1 MQKKQK
7 QDGMTILEVMIAMA
21 IFSVSAMALLNSI
34 TSQMNAVTHFQQ
46 SLFASWVADN
56 TLTELSLKGNVTA
69 ETQIINKTEMADE
82 IWFLELN
89 SMRDENNDISLQR
102 IDVRVEKETPNPSL
116 SLHARFASEPKE
128 DNALTQK

>member
-1 MQKKQK
+1 MQKRQK
-7 QDGMTILEVMIAMA
+7 QEGMTILEVMIAMA
-21 IFSVSAMALLNSI
+21 IFSVCAMALLNSI

-56 TLTELSLKGNVTA
+56 TLTELSLEGNVTA
-69 ETQIINKTEMADE
+69 ETQIINRTEMADE

-116 SLHARFASEPKE
+116 SLYARFASEPKE

>member
-1 MQKKQK
+1 MQKRQK
-7 QDGMTILEVMIAMA
+7 QEGMTILEVMIAMA
-21 IFSVSAMALLNSI
+21 IFSVCAMALLNSI

-56 TLTELSLKGNVTA
+56 TLTELSLEGNVTA
-69 ETQIINKTEMADE
+69 ETQIINRTEMADE

-89 SMRDENNDISLQR
+89 SMRDENNDISLLR
-102 IDVRVEKETPNPSL
+102 IDVRLEKETPNPSL
-116 SLHARFASEPKE
+116 SLYARFASEPKE

>member
-1 MQKKQK
+1 MKKKQK

-56 TLTELSLKGNVTA
+56 TLTELSLEGNVTA
-69 ETQIINKTEMADE
+69 ETQIINRTEMADE

-89 SMRDENNDISLQR
+89 SMRDENNDISLLR
-102 IDVRVEKETPNPSL
+102 IDVRLEKETPNPSL
-116 SLHARFASEPKE
+116 SLYARFASEPKE